1 MIDLCD
7 DANDGRRHKRRRGQ
21 ANDCIVEDASSVDAS
36 SVDSDGEEAS
46 LKLALQLHNA
56 EREAYCAEIDNDERL
71 ARRLQREEESRPD
84 IAAGNWM
91 SEIGHHRH
99 ALHAHPNL
107 PSGRALLS
115 GRAGLTRLA
124 LLDRDFGEAD
134 YEMLL
139 QLDEVA
145 GCAPPTPLE

>member
-1 MIDLCD
+1 MDVIDLCD

-21 ANDCIVEDASSVDAS
+21 ANDCIVEDASSI
-36 SVDSDGEEAS
+36 DSDGEEAS

-56 EREAYCAEIDNDERL
+56 EREAYCTELQNDERL
-71 ARRLQREEESRPD
+71 ARRLQREEESRQD
-84 IAAGNWM
+84 IASGWL
-91 SEIGHHRH
+91 SEMGQHRH